1 MAHSK
6 SDRHVLIVEGKDDE
20 HVVHHIA
27 DRIDAVVEFGILSK
41 DGIDPL
47 LAAIERD
54 IKVSGR
60 DTVGIVADAN
70 DDLNAR
76 WQAVT
81 DRIRRAGL
89 GIDPP
94 THPDP
99 AGTIIR
105 EAARRPRVGIWLM
118 PDNRSSGELEDFVAK
133 MIPSDDTVWP
143 LAQKY
148 IDGIPR
154 SDREF
159 AEGKIQRARVHAWL
173 AAREDP
179 RQMGTAIHA
188 GDLNVDVPP
197 CQAFVAWLLQLF
209 AP

>member
-1 MAHSK
+1 MARVESGQ
-6 SDRHVLIVEGKDDE
+6 HVLLVEGNDDE

-27 DRIDAVVEFGILSK
+27 DRLDATLEFRILRK
-41 DGIDPL
+41 GGIDPL

-54 IKVSGR
+54 IRVPGR
-60 DTVGIVADAN
+60 EAVGIVADAN

-89 GIDPP
+89 GIRPP

-99 AGTIIR
+99 AGTIIP

-118 PDNRSSGELEDFVAK
+118 PDNQMPGEIEDFVAA
-133 MIPSDDTVWP
+133 MIPNGDPVRP
-143 LAQKY
+143 LAERY
-148 IDGIPR
+148 IDGIPEA
-154 SDREF
+154 DRRF
-159 AEGKIQRARVHAWL
+159 AEGKTERAKVHAWL

-179 RQMGTAIHA
+179 RRMGAAIGA
-188 GDLNVDVPP
+188 GDLDTEVTL
-197 CQAFVAWLLQLF
+197 CQSFADWLRRLF

>member
-1 MAHSK
+1 MAHIE
-6 SDRHVLIVEGKDDE
+6 SDRHVLIVEGNDDE
-20 HVVHHIA
+20 RVIHHIT

-41 DGIDPL
+41 GGIDPL

-118 PDNRSSGELEDFVAK
+118 PDNRSSGEIEDFVAK

-154 SDREF
+154 NDREF
-159 AEGKIQRARVHAWL
+159 TEGKIQRARVHAWL

-179 RQMGTAIHA
+179 RRMGAAIGA
-188 GDLNVDVPP
+188 GDLDTEFAL
-197 CQAFVAWLLQLF
+197 CQAFAAWLRRLF